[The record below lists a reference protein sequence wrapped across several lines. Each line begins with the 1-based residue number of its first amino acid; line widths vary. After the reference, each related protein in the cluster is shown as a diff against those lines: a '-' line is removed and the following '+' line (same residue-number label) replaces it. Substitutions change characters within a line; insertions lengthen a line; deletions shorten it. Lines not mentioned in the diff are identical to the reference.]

1 VKGSYDLKPGQVLAD
16 TYTVLS
22 LLGSGWEGE
31 VYRVRERRTRIE
43 RAAKLFYPHRN
54 PQGKTATT
62 YARKLHKLRRCE
74 VLIRYHSTCKVEVGG
89 EEVTCLVSECV
100 EGELLSAFLARQRG
114 KRLTAFQAVHL
125 LYGLACGVER
135 IHQHGEYHGD
145 LHSDNVI
152 VQGCGLEFD
161 LKLLDLYKHEGSRT
175 ENQRDDLVALIHIF
189 YESLG
194 GKRTYANQP
203 DEVKQI
209 VRGLKRSLI
218 LDRFRSV
225 FDLCVYLE
233 NLRWG

>member
-1 VKGSYDLKPGQVLAD
+1 MTGPYNLKRGKVLAD

-43 RAAKLFYPHRN
+43 RAAKLFYPNRN
-54 PQGKTATT
+54 VGGKAATT
-62 YARKLHKLRRCE
+62 YARKLYKLRRCE
-74 VLIRYHSTCKVEVGG
+74 VLIRYHSTHKLELGG

-114 KRLTAFQAVHL
+114 KRLTPFQAVHL

-152 VQGCGLEFD
+152 VQACGLEFD
-161 LKLLDLYKHEGSRT
+161 LKLLDLYKHEGSRA

-189 YESLG
+189 YEALG
-194 GKRTYANQP
+194 GKRTYAKQP

-225 FDLCVYLE
+225 FDLCVHIE
-233 NLRWG
+233 NLRWE